1 MHVSFPVSVD
11 DIETAELCE
20 IEEATSYALVEIDE
34 NATIVEINFCKEKK
48 EACEHADIFIIERTD
63 REDDFLFEHMFKA
76 LIAPSGYS
84 IDEVIE
90 GYQFR
95 ELHEVV

>member
-1 MHVSFPVSVD
+1 MNIAFPVSTP
-11 DIETAELCE
+11 DIESAELCPLE
-20 IEEATSYALVEIDE
+20 DALAYALVEVDE
-34 NATIVEINFCKEKK
+34 NATIVEINFCEDKK
-48 EACEHADIFIIERTD
+48 EACENSDVFIIT
-63 REDDFLFEHMFKA
+63 REDKDEDFLFEHSFKA
-76 LIAPSGYS
+76 LIAPADYS